1 RIGRAPQILIRGIP
15 KPTERMHRELPKMSL
30 CRSNVRWRHCFT
42 ALVLLCVTLHG
53 RGQTIVWYSPNT
65 NYSTARNWNER
76 ALETI
81 RADTPNPPVQAR
93 NLFSYA
99 VCMYDA
105 WAAYDTNAVGFIY
118 HGKHAAADVAAARNE
133 AISYAVYRMME

>member
-1 RIGRAPQILIRGIP
+1 MYTKLTQSLLSVSSPLWKRLYSAGIP
-15 KPTERMHRELPKMSL
+15 LFVAFN
-30 CRSNVRWRHCFT
+30 CGAQIN
-42 ALVLLCVTLHG
+42 
-53 RGQTIVWYSPNT
+53 WYNPNPA
-65 NYSTARNWNER
+65 YSTARNWDER

-105 WAAYDTNAVGFIY
+105 WAAYNTNAVGFIY
-118 HGKHAAADVAAARNE
+118 HAKHTAADVTSARNE
-133 AISYAVYRMME
+133 AISYAVYRMMAERLVY